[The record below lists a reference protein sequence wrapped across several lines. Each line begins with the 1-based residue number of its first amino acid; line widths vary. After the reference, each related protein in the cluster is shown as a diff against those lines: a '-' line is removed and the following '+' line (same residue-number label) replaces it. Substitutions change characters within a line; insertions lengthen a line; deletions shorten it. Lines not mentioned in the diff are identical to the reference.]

1 MRTFRIGFS
10 KSTLKLGFFSWLI
23 QWYEKT
29 PFSHTFV
36 EYNTVHHL
44 GSDTIYQSSRGM
56 VNNMSKDVFLEEN
69 EITHVFTVT
78 CGDEIYK
85 EMRNGLHSVTGKHY
99 GFMQN
104 IGIIISDIFKI
115 KNPFKKGY
123 NCSELVYEKVLK
135 KLFPE
140 LEYNKDNVT
149 PKMVYLILK
158 ENKDALSKT
167 KN

>member
-10 KSTLKLGFFSWLI
+10 KSTLKFAIASWLI
-23 QWYEKT
+23 RWYEKT

-36 EYNTVHHL
+36 EYNTASHL

-56 VNNMSKDVFLEEN
+56 VNNMSKTVFLEEN
-69 EITHVFTVT
+69 EITHIFTIV
-78 CGDEIYK
+78 CDDETYK

-99 GFMQN
+99 GFWQN
-104 IGIIISDIFKI
+104 FGIIISDIFKI

-149 PKMVYLILK
+149 PRMVYEILR
-158 ENKDALSKT
+158 ENKDVISK
-167 KN
+167 NQN